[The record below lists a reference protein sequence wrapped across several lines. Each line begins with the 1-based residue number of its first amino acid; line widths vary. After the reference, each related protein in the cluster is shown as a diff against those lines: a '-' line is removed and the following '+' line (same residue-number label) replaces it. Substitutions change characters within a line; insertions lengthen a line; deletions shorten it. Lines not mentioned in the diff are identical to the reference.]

1 MKLKMIMKNRSD
13 RYDINRPRHNHKL
26 SWLITASGLMSD
38 LQIYGHTSKP
48 LGKDL
53 DNRPRV

>member
-13 RYDINRPRHNHKL
+13 RYAINRPRHNHKL

-38 LQIYGHTSKP
+38 LQIYGHTT
-48 LGKDL
+48 LGRDL